1 MYGDRGRIGLIV
13 PSSNTTNEPE
23 FAGALPSGVSLHAAR
38 MRLDGVDADSL
49 SAMVDDVERCA
60 DLLTTADVDVVA
72 YGCTTGSL
80 VHGPGYDEEIEARI
94 EEAAGVPAVA
104 TAASAKRAFDALDAD
119 SLAVTTPYVDG
130 LNEREA
136 AFLDAAG
143 YDVVAMRGLGIGSNT
158 DIGAQTPET
167 AADAGARRTTPRPT
181 RCSSPVRTTAPSRWS
196 PTRSATSA
204 SPSSRAI
211 RRRCGTRSGTSTRR
225 SRRRAPSVACS
236 TGRRR
241 PRNRALP
248 GRIREI

>member
-23 FAGALPSGVSLHAAR
+23 FTGALPSGVSLHATR
-38 MRLDGVDADSL
+38 TRLDGVDADSL
-49 SAMVDDVERCA
+49 SAMADDVERCA

-119 SLAVTTPYVDG
+119 SLAVTTPYVDD

-143 YDVVAMRGLGIGSNT
+143 YDVVAMRGLGISSNT

-167 AADAGARRTTPRPT
+167 AADAACEADDPEADAVFVSCTNYRTFEMVADAERDLGKPGVTSDQATLWDALGHLDAEVTPMSALGRLFD
-181 RCSSPVRTTAPSRWS
+181 RSPPS
-196 PTRSATSA
+196 A
-204 SPSSRAI
+204 
-211 RRRCGTRSGTSTRR
+211 
-225 SRRRAPSVACS
+225 
-236 TGRRR
+236 
-241 PRNRALP
+241 
-248 GRIREI
+248 